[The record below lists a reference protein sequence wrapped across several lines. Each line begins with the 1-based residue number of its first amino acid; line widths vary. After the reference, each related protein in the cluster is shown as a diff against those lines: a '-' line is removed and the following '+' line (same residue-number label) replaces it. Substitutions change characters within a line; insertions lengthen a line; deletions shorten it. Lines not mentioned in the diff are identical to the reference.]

1 MPETTPYKQLR
12 VFVSSTFNDMH
23 PERNLMISKIF
34 PMIADHCH
42 KRKLEFAGVD
52 LRWGVTEEQSQRGET
67 VSICMNEIDRCRPL
81 FIAMLGERYGWVPDG
96 SEISVTEQEIRYG
109 ALEAP
114 ADTEAFF
121 YLRDKELTR
130 ELCGPYETDPRL
142 DELKNRIRSSRFP
155 VMDGYQDLDTFGK
168 QLYKDLTGAIDRII
182 SQTPQLSPAAE
193 ERENQRFLAKRH
205 AAYVIERPAVTAQL
219 DKAAQ
224 RGGLTLITG
233 PSGMGKTALLS
244 KWAAERITNKKQYT
258 FLYYIGSGSDK
269 GWEKLGRQL
278 AEELKLEF
286 SLDYPTPESKEEI
299 RRAVHILLNMAAKK
313 QPLLLL
319 IDQLDALSLDDS
331 YGLSWLPEKLPE
343 NVSVIATASEGAALE
358 RLRRRKHDE
367 IQISQLSPDEVEDAA
382 VRYLAMFSKTLD
394 RKQLDLLRSSEK
406 TKNPVFLITL
416 LNEVRHTGRFELLTG
431 QLQDLLSCPD
441 TPGLFEKVLTRID
454 EDYDEQHNALPKRT
468 LSLIDASPDGLTEGE
483 LIPMLGD
490 VPQAVFI
497 PLMLALEPYTV
508 LNSGAVTISSPEFR
522 NAIREHYHLNA
533 LKHTEDQKH
542 LIGWFTAHPET
553 PRRNAVL
560 SRLLYEQQ
568 DHSSLC
574 SLLSDPEILSE
585 IWHRNK
591 YDAKSYWASVSQNG
605 QDPMA
610 AYRASLSCPEQI
622 DSETLSALGEMF
634 MELGAVKEAKAVFTA
649 LLSKENAQDDRLK
662 GTVYG
667 LLGNI
672 LQREGRLKDAETCYK
687 QKYMLSRRFGDRYEQ
702 QRALGN
708 IGLIRLA
715 QNDPAEARKTFEQ
728 VLSLAESLNQ
738 RDAQQIALG
747 NLGNIAF
754 AARDTAKA
762 QELYEKQKNISLDSG
777 NIAGLINAC
786 GALGLLYLKMNR
798 FPEAEAEFKIQEAE
812 SRRISAADG
821 LSIALGN
828 RAALAHQSGD
838 REQAEALFLEKLEL
852 CRRTGQFSGE
862 QNALGNLSHLAS
874 EQGDLDSAYEYAKK
888 REELTR
894 RYHAFRQYAESLID
908 LADIEDEL
916 DRKDEAR
923 QHRALAAAIAKQ
935 HGFTLPDHTDKDQQS
950 QQKQE
955 EK

>member
-1 MPETTPYKQLR
+1 MSDVAPYKQLR

-23 PERNLMISKIF
+23 PERNLMIGKIF

-42 KRKLEFAGVD
+42 KRKLEFTGVD

-96 SEISVTEQEIRYG
+96 SDISVTEQEIRYG

-121 YLRDKELTR
+121 YLRDQALTR

-142 DELKNRIRSSRFP
+142 DILKNRIRSSRFP
-155 VMDGYQDLDTFGK
+155 VLDGYEDLDAFGK
-168 QLYKDLTGAIDRII
+168 KLYEDLTGAIDRII
-182 SQTPQLSPAAE
+182 AQTPQLSPAAE

-205 AAYVIERPAVTAQL
+205 AAYTVERPVITAQI

-224 RGGLTLITG
+224 QGGLTLITG
-233 PSGMGKTALLS
+233 PGGMGKTALLS
-244 KWAAERITNKKQYT
+244 KWAAGQIADKDRYT

-286 SLDYPTPESKEEI
+286 SLDYPAPESKEDI
-299 RRAVHILLNMAAKK
+299 RRAIHILLNMAAKK
-313 QPLLLL
+313 QKLLLV

-331 YGLSWLPEKLPE
+331 YGLSWLPENLPE
-343 NVSVIATASEGAALE
+343 NVSVIATVGEGKALD
-358 RLRRRKHDE
+358 RLRRRTHNE
-367 IQISQLSPDEVEDAA
+367 IQINPLSPDEVEDAA
-382 VRYLAMFSKTLD
+382 IQYLAMFSKTLD
-394 RKQLDLLRSSEK
+394 RRQLDLLRGSEK
-406 TKNPVFLITL
+406 TQNPVFLITL

-431 QLQDLLSCPD
+431 QLQDLLTCPD
-441 TPGLFEKVLTRID
+441 TPALFEKVLTRID
-454 EDYDEQHNALPKRT
+454 EDYDEQHNALPERT

-483 LIPMLGD
+483 LIPLLGD

-497 PLMLALEPYTV
+497 PLLLALEPYTV

-522 NAIREHYHLNA
+522 NAVREHYHLDDP
-533 LKHTEDQKH
+533 KRTENQKQ

-553 PRRNAVL
+553 PRRNTVL
-560 SRLLYEQQ
+560 PRLLYELQ
-568 DHSSLC
+568 DHVSLC
-574 SLLSDPEILSE
+574 ALLSDPEILSE
-585 IWHRNK
+585 IWQRNK
-591 YDAKSYWASVSQNG
+591 FEAKSCWTAVSQNG
-605 QDPMA
+605 EDPMA
-610 AYRASLSCPEQI
+610 AYRRLLTAPDQI
-622 DSETLSALGEMF
+622 DSETLSSLGEMF
-634 MELGAVKEAKAVFTA
+634 AELGANKEAKAAFST
-649 LLSKENAQDDRLK
+649 LLSKEKVQNDKLK

-672 LQREGRLKDAETCYK
+672 FQREGRFSEAENFYK
-687 QKYMLSRRFGDRYEQ
+687 QKYALSRRIGDRYEQ

-715 QNDPAEARKTFEQ
+715 QGDPAEARKAFEQ
-728 VLSLAESLNQ
+728 VLSLAGSLNQ

-754 AARDTAKA
+754 AEGDTAKA

-786 GALGLLYLKMNR
+786 GALGLLYLKMKH
-798 FPEAEAEFKIQEAE
+798 FPEAESEFKIQEAE

-821 LSIALGN
+821 LSVALGN
-828 RAALAHQSGD
+828 RAVLAHQSGD
-838 REQAEALFLEKLEL
+838 REQAEALFREKLEL

-862 QNALGNLSHLAS
+862 QNALGNLSRLALERDDLPAALKLA
-874 EQGDLDSAYEYAKK
+874 EQRA
-888 REELTR
+888 ELTKQYR
-894 RYHAFRQYAESLID
+894 AFRHHAEALMQIAEIKQRMG
-908 LADIEDEL
+908 LEE
-916 DRKDEAR
+916 EAR
-923 QHRALAAAIAKQ
+923 QHRLLAKTIAKQ
-935 HGFTLPDHTDKDQQS
+935 SGFHIS
-950 QQKQE
+950 
-955 EK
+955 

>member
-1 MPETTPYKQLR
+1 MSEVTPYKQLR

-23 PERNLMISKIF
+23 PERNLMIGKIF

-42 KRKLEFAGVD
+42 KRKLEFTGVD

-96 SEISVTEQEIRYG
+96 SDISVTEQEIRYG

-121 YLRDKELTR
+121 YLRDQALTR

-142 DELKNRIRSSRFP
+142 DILKNRIRSSRFP
-155 VMDGYQDLDTFGK
+155 VMDGYEDLDVFGK
-168 QLYKDLTGAIDRII
+168 QLYEDLTGAIDRII
-182 SQTPQLSPAAE
+182 AQTPQLSPAAE

-205 AAYVIERPAVTAQL
+205 AAYVVERPAVTSQL
-219 DKAAQ
+219 DKAAEH
-224 RGGLTLITG
+224 GGLTLITG

-244 KWAAERITNKKQYT
+244 KWAAGQIADKDRYT

-286 SLDYPTPESKEEI
+286 SLDFPTPENREEI
-299 RRAVHILLNMAAKK
+299 RRAVHILLNMAAKQQK
-313 QPLLLL
+313 LLLV

-331 YGLSWLPEKLPE
+331 YGLSWLPENLPE
-343 NVSVIATASEGAALE
+343 NVSVIATVSEGKALD
-358 RLRRRKHDE
+358 RLRRRNHNE
-367 IQISQLSPDEVEDAA
+367 IQINPLSTDEVEDAA

-394 RKQLDLLRSSEK
+394 RRQLDLLRGSEK
-406 TKNPVFLITL
+406 TQNPVFLITL

-441 TPGLFEKVLTRID
+441 TPGLFEKVLSRID
-454 EDYDEQHNALPKRT
+454 EDYDEQHNALPERT

-483 LIPMLGD
+483 LIPLLGD

-497 PLMLALEPYTV
+497 PLLLALEPYTV

-522 NAIREHYHLNA
+522 NAVREHYHLDD
-533 LKHTEDQKH
+533 LKRTENQKQ

-553 PRRNAVL
+553 PRRNTVL
-560 SRLLYEQQ
+560 PRLLYEQQ
-568 DHSSLC
+568 DHASLC
-574 SLLSDPEILSE
+574 ALLSDPETLSE
-585 IWHRNK
+585 IWQRNK
-591 YDAKSYWASVSQNG
+591 FEAKSCWTAVSQNG
-605 QDPMA
+605 EDPMA
-610 AYRASLSCPEQI
+610 VYRRLLTAPDQI

-634 MELGAVKEAKAVFTA
+634 MELGAAKEAKAVFTV
-649 LLSKENAQDDRLK
+649 LLSKENAQDNKQK
-662 GTVYG
+662 GAVYG

-715 QNDPAEARKTFEQ
+715 QGDPAEARKAFEQ
-728 VLSLAESLNQ
+728 VLALAESLNQ

-754 AARDTAKA
+754 AEGDTAKA

-777 NIAGLINAC
+777 NIAGIINAC
-786 GALGLLYLKMNR
+786 GALGLVYLRMNR
-798 FPEAEAEFKIQEAE
+798 YPEAEAEFKIQEAE

-821 LSIALGN
+821 LSVALGN
-828 RAALAHQSGD
+828 RAVLAHQSGN
-838 REQAEALFLEKLEL
+838 REQAEALFREKLDL

-862 QNALGNLSHLAS
+862 QNALGNLSHLAF
-874 EQGDLDSAYEYAKK
+874 EQGDLNTAYDYAKE
-888 REELTR
+888 REELTG
-894 RYHAFRQYAESLID
+894 RYHAFRQYAESLND
-908 LADIEDEL
+908 LAKIEDEL

-923 QHRALAAAIAKQ
+923 RHRMLAAAIAKQ
-935 HGFTLPDHTDKDQQS
+935 HGFSLPEFTEKTQLR
-950 QQKQE
+950 QE